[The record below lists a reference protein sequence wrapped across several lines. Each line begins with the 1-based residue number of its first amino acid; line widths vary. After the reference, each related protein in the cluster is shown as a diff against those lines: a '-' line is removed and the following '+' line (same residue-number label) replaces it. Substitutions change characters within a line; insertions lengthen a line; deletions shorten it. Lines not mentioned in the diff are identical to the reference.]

1 MSSLYKIFS
10 KNIKKEPNKIF
21 IYSFNQTFNGYS
33 CKKKISFLRSFIKK
47 NKIRNIGI
55 NYENS
60 ADWFFWYLAADSYDC
75 QVVLIKNGT
84 AKNELNKIK
93 AKYKIDY
100 IASKI
105 PQTLNFKLKINN
117 NNNKNKRRDILFTS
131 GSLSLP
137 KGVIVSE
144 KAYLHVAKIL
154 VKKLKQKNN
163 DIELLSMPF
172 DHSFGLVRLRCCIL
186 AGTKIFISDG
196 LKKFPEIFKFSQENK
211 LSGLS
216 LVPSGLELIKF
227 LLKNKANLFAKKLNY
242 IEIGSSHISKEVRI
256 WLKKNFSKTNI
267 IHHYG
272 MTEASR
278 SFLLPRGKSDD
289 LKKNINLIG
298 KIIPGCKYKIDETNS
313 ELLLKG
319 KNLFEGY
326 FDQENNRFIDG
337 WFRTRDIVK
346 KKLNELYLVGRADNQ
361 FNIGGNKIQAEM
373 IEDLI
378 EDINHVKR
386 CVCFTQPDKIYG
398 NSLALIVENKNIV
411 KKDNILKIIKKKL
424 INLPDHYIPKK
435 IFFKKVLLT
444 KNGKKIRTPQ
454 KIFY

>member
-21 IYSFNQTFNGYS
+21 IYSFNETFNGHN
-33 CKKKISFLRSFIKK
+33 CKEKINFLRKFIKK
-47 NKIRNIGI
+47 HNIKNIGI
-55 NYENS
+55 NYKNS
-60 ADWFFWYLAADSYDC
+60 ADWFFWYLAADSHNC

-84 AKNELNKIK
+84 PINELNKIK
-93 AKYKIDY
+93 TKYQIDY

-105 PQTLNFKLKINN
+105 PQTINLKLKINN
-117 NNNKNKRRDILFTS
+117 NNEYRRQDILFTS

-137 KGVIVSE
+137 KGVIISE

-154 VKKLKQKNN
+154 AKKLKQKVS

-186 AGTKIFISDG
+186 AGTKIFIADG

-211 LSGLS
+211 LTGLS

-227 LLKNKANLFAKKLNY
+227 LLKNKANLFAKNLNY
-242 IEIGSSHISKEVRI
+242 IEIGSSHIGKEARI

-278 SFLLPRGKSDD
+278 SFLLPRGKRDD
-289 LKKNINLIG
+289 LKKDINLIG
-298 KIIPGCKYKIDETNS
+298 KIIPGCKYKIDKTNS

-319 KNLFEGY
+319 KNLFESY
-326 FDQENNRFIDG
+326 FDQVDNRFIDG

-346 KKLNELYLVGRADNQ
+346 KRLNELYLVGRVDNQ

-398 NSLALIVENKNIV
+398 NSLALIVENKNNT
-411 KKDNILKIIKKKL
+411 KKDNILKLIKKKL
-424 INLPDHYIPKK
+424 INLPDYYIPKK

-444 KNGKKIRTPQ
+444 KNGKKIRMPQ
-454 KIFY
+454 KIFF

>member
-1 MSSLYKIFS
+1 
-10 KNIKKEPNKIF
+10 
-21 IYSFNQTFNGYS
+21 
-33 CKKKISFLRSFIKK
+33 
-47 NKIRNIGI
+47 
-55 NYENS
+55 
-60 ADWFFWYLAADSYDC
+60 
-75 QVVLIKNGT
+75 
-84 AKNELNKIK
+84 
-93 AKYKIDY
+93 
-100 IASKI
+100 
-105 PQTLNFKLKINN
+105 
-117 NNNKNKRRDILFTS
+117 
-131 GSLSLP
+131 
-137 KGVIVSE
+137 
-144 KAYLHVAKIL
+144 
-154 VKKLKQKNN
+154 
-163 DIELLSMPF
+163 
-172 DHSFGLVRLRCCIL
+172 L

-298 KIIPGCKYKIDETNS
+298 KIIPGCKYKIDKTNS

-398 NSLALIVENKNIV
+398 NSLALIV
-411 KKDNILKIIKKKL
+411 
-424 INLPDHYIPKK
+424 
-435 IFFKKVLLT
+435 
-444 KNGKKIRTPQ
+444 
-454 KIFY
+454 